1 MTYSPSKWKRL
12 RTRTARGFT
21 LIEMMV
27 VVAIIAMMAALA
39 APSVINIIR
48 DNRSQKDALSL
59 LVMVQDA
66 HSRAYGRGGAVILTY
81 NEGAAGAP
89 DSIDIRERMQDIDA
103 DTVGDLPWPQCSTGV
118 LSPVLKYWQTSDPD
132 QPTDVGLTMNGQ
144 SGVANIAAGNSQAF
158 CFQPRGRALA
168 FLPVVPPPP
177 PPAPATTW
185 QILTDVATF
194 QFTAASTTKQRF
206 VLIYPNGSSRFR

>member
-1 MTYSPSKWKRL
+1 MTYSPSARKRL
-12 RTRTARGFT
+12 RTRTRTARGFT

-81 NEGAAGAP
+81 NEGTP
-89 DSIDIRERMQDIDA
+89 DTIDIQERMQDIDA
-103 DTVGDLPWPQCSTGV
+103 DGKGDLPWVSCETGV
-118 LSPVLKYWQTSDPD
+118 LSPVLKYWQTSDPE
-132 QPTDVGLTMNGQ
+132 QPTDVELTMNGQ
-144 SGVANIAAGNSQAF
+144 GGIGTLAGGDSQGF
-158 CFQPRGRALA
+158 CFQPRGGSKA
-168 FLPVVPPPP
+168 FLPVVPAPP
-177 PPAPATTW
+177 PPAKPVIW
-185 QILTDVATF
+185 QNLTDVATF
-194 QFTAASTTKQRF
+194 QFTAAATTKQRF
-206 VLIYPNGSSRFR
+206 VLVYPNGSFRLR